1 MRTLTFNFH
10 NEQEEK
16 VLLAFLDS
24 LKYDYRR
31 VDEPE
36 DFRLSEEEVKGLLQ
50 TKRDF
55 VEGRTTA
62 RPWEDIKRDLR
73 RA

>member
-10 NEQEEK
+10 SEQEEK

-24 LKYDYRR
+24 LKYDYRH

-36 DFRLSEEEVKGLLQ
+36 DFQLSEEEVRGLLQ

-55 VEGRTTA
+55 LEGRTTA

>member
-36 DFRLSEEEVKGLLQ
+36 DFHLSEEEVKGLLQ

-55 VEGRTTA
+55 LEGRTSA
-62 RPWEDIKRDLR
+62 RSWEDIKRDLR

>member
-24 LKYDYRR
+24 LKYDYRC
-31 VDEPE
+31 VDEQE
-36 DFRLSEEEVKGLLQ
+36 TFQLSDEEVKGLLQ

-55 VEGRTTA
+55 LEGRTTA
-62 RPWEDIKRDLR
+62 RSWEDIKRDLR

>member
-1 MRTLTFNFH
+1 MTTLTFNFRS
-10 NEQEEK
+10 EQEEK

-24 LKYDYRR
+24 LQYDYRR
-31 VDEPE
+31 ARDPE
-36 DFRLSEEEVKGLLQ
+36 DFRFSEQEAEGLLQ

-55 VEGRTTA
+55 LEGRTTA
-62 RPWEDIKRDLR
+62 RPWEEIECNLR